1 MLSSDWPTANVGAYA
16 DRFSAYCKG
25 VITGVELVKLATPK
39 QHWALVWHFAGAF
52 FTTFSKDGLQ
62 SSHCLC

>member
-1 MLSSDWPTANVGAYA
+1 MLSSDWPITNVGTYA
-16 DRFSAYCKG
+16 GRFSADCKG
-25 VITGVELVKLATPK
+25 VITEDELVTLATPK

-52 FTTFSKDGLQ
+52 FATFSKYGLQ